1 MASSS
6 QQIQKQLEKLT
17 KMLQDGGGGVDKSTA
32 AKDDIAIILQ
42 EDAAAPTAA
51 AAADA
56 ELPMCNC
63 SKNTELLQKLCK
75 EVRRIHELLEKIEER
90 KPEVE
95 DLASRAE
102 RLARADAALAVF
114 ANTATAQEVP
124 LAEALVAPAAC
135 AVPEP
140 MTAPPA
146 PPQPAFVVR
155 EAAPAVPAA
164 MAPMASGTT
173 TFEEVS
179 RTVAEGDVETL
190 RRMLND
196 TWRERTKS
204 LYSPE
209 QLAEEPT
216 EPPSAMDVFRD
227 STAELAQD
235 LNVTSKHEFL
245 DRLRLILKQT
255 APGILASLPQN
266 PHAYAV
272 MRDLWGPEWIV

>member
-1 MASSS
+1 MATSS

-17 KMLQDGGGGVDKSTA
+17 KMLQDGGGAGKSTA

-124 LAEALVAPAAC
+124 LAEALVAAAEPAA
-135 AVPEP
+135 A
-140 MTAPPA
+140 APAP

-155 EAAPAVPAA
+155 DAAPAAPAAPAA
-164 MAPMASGTT
+164 MAAMASGTT